1 MALTRLLAAAAA
13 AGLAAAQTS
22 YAPAT
27 TSRLLAGQRQ
37 CQTLGRCGG
46 VDPASSMIDPTIKL
60 LLVSSPK
67 AGATLVERLML
78 AALNLTGEAVR
89 YRDGWHYP
97 LPYSHG
103 VFQRAKGRMPPAGNM
118 ASESCAPGTG
128 WLCVDVVRNPLD
140 RAISSYIHT
149 LGNWGP
155 LGSHFQELDGNAD
168 ASFAEFAAALARR
181 ARNKTSHSYAD
192 GHYMPQCVPTTEAG
206 ALRPDILYV
215 PVEMLTEPDGYACPM
230 LDRLRGTGLAAA
242 EAAARGGISGH
253 YVKKAASSPPGSE
266 HWSWTKVKKT
276 RPKPAYDSFWSN
288 TAFCRHVVGC
298 LYRADVEAYASACR
312 APALETCAAFRSAC
326 EVQLG
331 RLRDVCG
338 LDV

>member
-1 MALTRLLAAAAA
+1 MPFIIVL
-13 AGLAAAQTS
+13 
-22 YAPAT
+22 
-27 TSRLLAGQRQ
+27 
-37 CQTLGRCGG
+37 
-46 VDPASSMIDPTIKL
+46 
-60 LLVSSPK
+60 
-67 AGATLVERLML
+67 
-78 AALNLTGEAVR
+78 
-89 YRDGWHYP
+89 
-97 LPYSHG
+97 
-103 VFQRAKGRMPPAGNM
+103 AKGHPARRPLETRARGDSRPTKL
-118 ASESCAPGTG
+118 ASDAFP
-128 WLCVDVVRNPLD
+128 
-140 RAISSYIHT
+140 SSYIFTMRH
-149 LGNWGP
+149 WGFIA
-155 LGSHFQELDGNAD
+155 SHFQELDGNAD

-192 GHYMPQCVPTTEAG
+192 GHFMPQCVPTTEAG

-230 LDRLRGTGLAAA
+230 LDRVRGTGLAAA

-253 YVKKAASSPPGSE
+253 YVKKAARSPPGSE
-266 HWSWTKVKKT
+266 HRSWTKVKKT
-276 RPKPAYDSFWSN
+276 HPKPAYDSFWSN

-298 LYRADVEAYASACR
+298 LYRADVEAYVSACR

>member
-1 MALTRLLAAAAA
+1 MVLTKLLAA

-22 YAPAT
+22 HAI
-27 TSRLLAGQRQ
+27 AGQRQ
-37 CQTLGRCGG
+37 CQPLGDGARCRG
-46 VDPASSMIDPTIKL
+46 VNPDTSMVDPTIKL
-60 LLVSSPK
+60 LLMSSPK
-67 AGATLVERLML
+67 AGATLVQRLML
-78 AALNLTGEAVR
+78 ARLNLTGAAVR
-89 YRDGWHYP
+89 YKGHYP
-97 LPYSHG
+97 VWYSHN
-103 VFQRAKGRMPPAGNM
+103 VFMRAKGRLPTPGHLA
-118 ASESCAPGTG
+118 SCAPGTE

-140 RAISSYIHT
+140 RAISSYIFTMRH
-149 LGNWGP
+149 WGFIA
-155 LGSHFQELDGNAD
+155 SHFQELDGNAD

-192 GHYMPQCVPTTEAG
+192 GHFMPQCVPTTEAG

-230 LDRLRGTGLAAA
+230 LDRVRGTGLAAA

-266 HWSWTKVKKT
+266 HWSWAKVKEAH
-276 RPKPAYDSFWSN
+276 PKPTYDSFWNN
-288 TAFCRHVVGC
+288 TAFCRKVVGC
-298 LYRADVEAYASACR
+298 LYRADVEAYVSACR

>member
-22 YAPAT
+22 S
-27 TSRLLAGQRQ
+27 SRLLAGQRQ
-37 CQTLGRCGG
+37 CRPLARCGG
-46 VDPASSMIDPTIKL
+46 GVVSSSSMIDPTIKL
-60 LLVSSPK
+60 LLISSPK

-89 YRDGWHYP
+89 FHNGRGYP
-97 LPYSHG
+97 LAYSHG
-103 VFQRAKGRMPPAGNM
+103 RFQKAKGRRPTAGSL
-118 ASESCAPGTG
+118 ASCAQGTG
-128 WLCVDVVRNPLD
+128 WLCIDVVRNPLD

-149 LGNWGP
+149 LRNKVLWSRFRELNGNK
-155 LGSHFQELDGNAD
+155 D

-181 ARNKTSHSYAD
+181 ARKKASRSSGDSHF
-192 GHYMPQCVPTTEAG
+192 MPQCVPTTRAG
-206 ALRPDILYV
+206 ALRPDVLYV
-215 PVEMLTEPDGYACPM
+215 PVEMLSEPGGYACPL
-230 LDRLRGTGLAAA
+230 LDRVRGTGLAAA
-242 EAAARGGISGH
+242 EAAARGDNSGH
-253 YVKKAASSPPGSE
+253 YITKATSSSPGSE
-266 HWSWTKVKKT
+266 HWSWAKVKEAHPT
-276 RPKPAYDSFWSN
+276 PAYDSFWNN
-288 TAFCRHVVGC
+288 TAFCRSVVGC
-298 LYRADVEAYASACR
+298 LYRADVEAYVSACR

>member
-1 MALTRLLAAAAA
+1 L
-13 AGLAAAQTS
+13 
-22 YAPAT
+22 
-27 TSRLLAGQRQ
+27 
-37 CQTLGRCGG
+37 
-46 VDPASSMIDPTIKL
+46 
-60 LLVSSPK
+60 
-67 AGATLVERLML
+67 
-78 AALNLTGEAVR
+78 
-89 YRDGWHYP
+89 
-97 LPYSHG
+97 
-103 VFQRAKGRMPPAGNM
+103 

-181 ARNKTSHSYAD
+181 ARNKTSRSRAD
-192 GHYMPQCVPTTEAG
+192 DHFLPQCVPTTEAG

-230 LDRLRGTGLAAA
+230 LDRVRGTGLAAA

-253 YVKKAASSPPGSE
+253 YVKKAARSPPGSE

-288 TAFCRHVVGC
+288 TAFCRNVVGC
-298 LYRADVEAYASACR
+298 LYRADVEAYVSACR

>member
-1 MALTRLLAAAAA
+1 MVLTKLLAA

-22 YAPAT
+22 HAI
-27 TSRLLAGQRQ
+27 AGQRQ
-37 CQTLGRCGG
+37 CQPLGDGARCRG
-46 VDPASSMIDPTIKL
+46 VNPDTSMVDPTIKL
-60 LLVSSPK
+60 LLMSSPK
-67 AGATLVERLML
+67 AGATLVQRLML
-78 AALNLTGEAVR
+78 ARLNLTGAAVR
-89 YRDGWHYP
+89 YKGHYP
-97 LPYSHG
+97 VWYSHN
-103 VFQRAKGRMPPAGNM
+103 VFMRAKGRLPTPGHLA
-118 ASESCAPGTG
+118 SCAPGTE

-140 RAISSYIHT
+140 RAISSYIFTMRH
-149 LGNWGP
+149 WGFIA
-155 LGSHFQELDGNAD
+155 SHFQELDGNAD

-230 LDRLRGTGLAAA
+230 LDRVRGTGLAAA

-276 RPKPAYDSFWSN
+276 HPKPAYDSFWSN

-298 LYRADVEAYASACR
+298 LYRADVEAYVSACR